1 MTNQIKYLVA
11 ALLFVTT
18 LVRAQEVHNLKLAK
32 ELPQTVEVAFET
44 KFPAHDVV
52 WFTHFQ
58 GRYDNQQ
65 VYEARFIFDKR
76 YSTAIYSKEGD
87 LIAFMARVDY
97 LEIPEAA
104 REYMRTHFSGRPF
117 IDAVLVT
124 RGGGEVTYEI
134 GIYIENQYV
143 IEIFTKEGDFIRS
156 TRA

>member
-1 MTNQIKYLVA
+1 MINKIKYLVV
-11 ALLFVTT
+11 ALLFMTAAVK
-18 LVRAQEVHNLKLAK
+18 AQEVQTLKITK
-32 ELPQTVEVAFET
+32 NIPKTVEEAFET
-44 KFPAHDVV
+44 KFAGNDVV

-65 VYEARFIFDKR
+65 VYEGRFMFDKR

-87 LIAFMARVDY
+87 LISFMARVDY

-104 REYMRTHFSGRPF
+104 REYMKTHFSGRPF

-124 RGGGEVTYEI
+124 RGGSEVTYEI
-134 GIYIENQYV
+134 GIYIEDQYV
-143 IEIFTKEGDFIRS
+143 VQIFSKDGEFIRS